1 MLTLTFIQVS
11 VTSLPFRHTHAH
23 RHETHTA
30 SDTRAHTQ
38 FSVETQT
45 HMTFTR
51 LSASPLPLRVAT
63 GCGVGLLVHTH
74 AHLAHRYTPPS
85 CFVLVH
91 TLPHTQCSHKPSS
104 EHHSHTRT
112 GNTETLSCVHTH
124 GADLGGTAPCT
135 HEALPGVHPHRAS
148 HIKLSPAAPR
158 LPPAHPHS
166 LCPLPLWLGA
176 LRAGPCRH
184 MGSRTGTCA
193 HHVNA
198 HKTVALTTAT

>member
-1 MLTLTFIQVS
+1 MHTDTKLTLPLI
-11 VTSLPFRHTHAH
+11 H
-23 RHETHTA
+23 
-30 SDTRAHTQ
+30 AHTQ

-45 HMTFTR
+45 HMTFTH

-63 GCGVGLLVHTH
+63 GCRVGLLVHTH
-74 AHLAHRYTPPS
+74 AHLARHYTPPS

-91 TLPHTQCSHKPSS
+91 TLAHTQCSHKPSS

-158 LPPAHPHS
+158 LPPAHPTQPMPPPPMAGG
-166 LCPLPLWLGA
+166 LEGGA
-176 LRAGPCRH
+176 MQTHGEQDRH
-184 MGSRTGTCA
+184 MCPPCERS
-193 HHVNA
+193 
-198 HKTVALTTAT
+198 